1 MNKKDALIIFAKAPV
16 PGHVKTRLQT
26 HFSAE
31 ECAEL
36 HASFIIASIRVAKTV
51 ERPDIFLFCHPGIT
65 SPFFQKVSSDFG
77 IRLISQNGKDLG
89 ERMANAIRDTLTD
102 GYKKILIIGSDS
114 PDLPPEY
121 IEEGFKRL
129 DSSDMVIG
137 PSVDGGY
144 YLLGGK
150 RDLPVFDG
158 IPWSSNKVFEMTL
171 NKALEHSL
179 TFSILDEWYDID
191 TWEDLQKYMKT
202 GYKIK
207 EPSKLETYD
216 I

>member
-1 MNKKDALIIFAKAPV
+1 MDKKDALIIFAKAPV
-16 PGHVKTRLQT
+16 PGLVKTRLQT
-26 HFSAE
+26 HLSAE
-31 ECAEL
+31 ECADL
-36 HASFIIASIRVAKTV
+36 HASFIIGTIRIAKTV
-51 ERPDIFLFCHPGIT
+51 EGPDIYLFCHPDIDN
-65 SPFFQKVSSDFG
+65 PFFQKVSSDFG
-77 IRLISQNGKDLG
+77 IKLMPQNGKDLG
-89 ERMANAIRDTLTD
+89 ERMDNAIRDTLSA
-102 GYKKILIIGSDS
+102 GHKKVLIIGSDS

-121 IEEGFKRL
+121 IDEGFKRL

-150 RDLPVFDG
+150 RGLPVFYG

-171 NKALEHSL
+171 NKAREHSL

-207 EPSKLETYD
+207 ELGNVA
-216 I
+216 